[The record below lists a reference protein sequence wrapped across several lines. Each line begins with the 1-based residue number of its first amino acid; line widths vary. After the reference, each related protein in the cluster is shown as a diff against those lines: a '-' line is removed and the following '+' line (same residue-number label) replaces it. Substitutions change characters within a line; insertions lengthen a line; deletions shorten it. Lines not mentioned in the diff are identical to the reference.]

1 MDTIILA
8 DWLSARIDRACGEPM
23 YRQVL
28 RLMQQAI
35 LTGQLA
41 PGTKLPSSRTLATDL
56 GIARNTVLHVYDQ
69 LTAEGYVISTT
80 GSGTYVADTRPDKA
94 AVNVRREQGTAGGPA
109 SASGSTAPAAGTA
122 SKAAPA
128 PGTATERSTDA
139 TTATLCTPQAA
150 VRHEPGAMSMRGQR
164 LIDQAGVSP
173 KQWGAFMP
181 GVPDVAEFPARTWS
195 RLQARLWKEANAD
208 LLTYAPGGGYRPLR
222 RALSDYLRVA
232 RSVNCTPDQ
241 IIITTGIHQ
250 SMDLAVRLL
259 TDVGD
264 RVWVEEPCYWGARSV
279 LQSSGLTLV
288 PVPVDSEGLNPRES
302 DLLDPPRL
310 ALVTPS
316 HQYPLGMVM
325 SLARRRTLL
334 EYARQHKVWII
345 EDDYDSEFRYGSR
358 PLASLQGLDEAGQV
372 IYVGSLGKML
382 FPGLRIGYM
391 IAPPHLVDVFRTGVA
406 ELYREGQLMQQAV
419 LAEFIMDG
427 YLTSHVRRM
436 RALYGERRQMLIDAI
451 TRHFGDALPV
461 MGDEAGLHLVLGLP
475 DHADDR
481 AVAAAAFD
489 AGVIVR
495 PLAAYYSGNG
505 DMSGAGKRDAGG
517 NGSAPQRGLLLGYA
531 CVPNEKIDPAFATLA
546 GVIEQHAFGR
556 TRAAS
561 NRASGRTTQ
570 ATARHDN
577 TENEAVRTEAST
589 EAQTGPA

>member
-1 MDTIILA
+1 LDTVILS
-8 DWLSARIDRACGEPM
+8 DWLAARLDRADAEPV
-23 YRQVL
+23 YRQTL

-35 LTGQLA
+35 LTGQLP
-41 PGTKLPSSRTLATDL
+41 PGTKLPSSRTLAEDL

-80 GSGTYVADTRPDKA
+80 GSGTYVADTRPDA
-94 AVNVRREQGTAGGPA
+94 AAMNGRNKPTGV
-109 SASGSTAPAAGTA
+109 SADEHEETVPEPPKRDLGELST
-122 SKAAPA
+122 
-128 PGTATERSTDA
+128 
-139 TTATLCTPQAA
+139 
-150 VRHEPGAMSMRGQR
+150 RGRR
-164 LIDQAGVSP
+164 LIDQAGVSA

-195 RLQARLWKEANAD
+195 RLQARLWKEANPD

-250 SMDLAVRLL
+250 SIDLAVRLL

-264 RVWVEEPCYWGARSV
+264 RAWVEEPCYWGARSV
-279 LQSSGLTLV
+279 LQSSGITLV
-288 PVPVDSEGLNPRES
+288 PVPVDDEGLNPREQ
-302 DLLDPPRL
+302 DLQQPPRL

-334 EYARQHKVWII
+334 EYARQHNVWII

-358 PLASLQGLDEAGQV
+358 PLASLQGLDDAGRV

-391 IAPPHLVDVFRTGVA
+391 IAPEHLVDTFRTGVA

-419 LAEFIMDG
+419 MTDFIMDG
-427 YLTSHVRRM
+427 HLTSHVRRM
-436 RALYGERRQMLIDAI
+436 RALYGERRQILIDAI
-451 TRHFGDALPV
+451 TARFGNELPV

-475 DHADDR
+475 DHANDR
-481 AVAAAAFD
+481 AVTAAAYD

-495 PLAAYYSGNG
+495 PLAAYYS
-505 DMSGAGKRDAGG
+505 SETPAR
-517 NGSAPQRGLLLGYA
+517 RGLLLGYA
-531 CVPNEKIDPAFATLA
+531 CVAHEKIGPAFDTLA
-546 GVIEQHAFGR
+546 RVIEQTALKR
-556 TRAAS
+556 RSTRAA
-561 NRASGRTTQ
+561 
-570 ATARHDN
+570 
-577 TENEAVRTEAST
+577 
-589 EAQTGPA
+589 

>member
-1 MDTIILA
+1 MDTVILS
-8 DWLSARIDRACGEPM
+8 DWLAARLDRTAAEPV

-28 RLMQQAI
+28 GLMQQAI
-35 LTGQLA
+35 LTGQLL
-41 PGTKLPSSRTLATDL
+41 PGAKLPSSRTLATDL

-80 GSGTYVADTRPDKA
+80 GSGTYVADTRPDSA
-94 AVNVRREQGTAGGPA
+94 AVNARRVPPPSSGPVGVV
-109 SASGSTAPAAGTA
+109 SGAAAAQPGAPARG
-122 SKAAPA
+122 
-128 PGTATERSTDA
+128 G
-139 TTATLCTPQAA
+139 L
-150 VRHEPGAMSMRGQR
+150 SMRGAR
-164 LIDQAGVSP
+164 LISKAGVSA

-195 RLQARLWKEANAD
+195 RLQAKLWKEANPD

-232 RSVNCTPDQ
+232 RSVKCTPDQ

-250 SMDLAVRLL
+250 SIDLTVRLL

-264 RVWVEEPCYWGARSV
+264 RAWVEEPCYWGARSV

-288 PVPVDSEGLNPRES
+288 PVPVDDEGLNPRES
-302 DLLDPPRL
+302 DLQAPPPRI

-334 EYARQHKVWII
+334 EYARQHGVWII

-358 PLASLQGLDEAGQV
+358 PLASLQGLDDAGQV

-391 IAPPHLVDVFRTGVA
+391 IAPEHLVDTFRTGVA

-419 LAEFIMDG
+419 LTEFIMDG

-436 RALYGERRQMLIDAI
+436 RALYGERRQILIDAI
-451 TRHFGDALPV
+451 TARFGDALPV

-481 AVAAAAFD
+481 EVTAASYD

-495 PLAAYYSGNG
+495 PLASYYNSETPE
-505 DMSGAGKRDAGG
+505 R
-517 NGSAPQRGLLLGYA
+517 RGLLLGYA
-531 CVPNEKIDPAFATLA
+531 CVPNERIGPAFDTLA
-546 GVIEQHAFGR
+546 RVIERTALKTSAAP
-556 TRAAS
+556 TRAA
-561 NRASGRTTQ
+561 
-570 ATARHDN
+570 
-577 TENEAVRTEAST
+577 
-589 EAQTGPA
+589 

>member
-1 MDTIILA
+1 MDTVILS
-8 DWLSARIDRACGEPM
+8 DWLAAQLDRGSAEPG
-23 YRQVL
+23 YRQLL

-41 PGTKLPSSRTLATDL
+41 PGTKLPSSRTLANDL
-56 GIARNTVLHVYDQ
+56 RIARNTVVHVYDQ
-69 LTAEGYVISTT
+69 LTAEGYVLSST
-80 GSGTYVADTRPDKA
+80 GSGTYVADTRPDTA
-94 AVNVRREQGTAGGPA
+94 AVNARKLAADPDPPA
-109 SASGSTAPAAGTA
+109 SAA
-122 SKAAPA
+122 SLAAPA
-128 PGTATERSTDA
+128 RCERGDLST
-139 TTATLCTPQAA
+139 
-150 VRHEPGAMSMRGQR
+150 RGQR
-164 LIDQAGVSP
+164 LIRKAGVAP

-195 RLQARLWKEANAD
+195 RLQAKLWKDANPD

-232 RSVNCTPDQ
+232 RSVKCTPDQ

-250 SMDLAVRLL
+250 SIDLAVRLL

-264 RVWVEEPCYWGARSV
+264 RAWVEEPCYWGARSV
-279 LQSSGLTLV
+279 LESLGVRLV
-288 PVPVDSEGLNPRES
+288 PVPVDDEGLNPSEH
-302 DLLDPPRL
+302 DLRDPPHL

-334 EYARQHKVWII
+334 EYARQHSVWII

-358 PLASLQGLDEAGQV
+358 PLASLQGLDDAGQV

-391 IAPPHLVDVFRTGVA
+391 IAPEHLVDKFRTGVA
-406 ELYREGQLMQQAV
+406 ELYREGQLMHQAV

-427 YLTSHVRRM
+427 HLTSHVRRM
-436 RALYGERRQMLIDAI
+436 RALYGERRQILIDAI
-451 TRHFGDALPV
+451 TAHFGAELPV

-481 AVAAAAFD
+481 AVTQAAYE

-495 PLAAYYSGNG
+495 PLTAYYHRE
-505 DMSGAGKRDAGG
+505 AHVR
-517 NGSAPQRGLLLGYA
+517 PGLLLGYA
-531 CVPNEKIDPAFATLA
+531 CVPSERIGPAFSALA
-546 GVIEQHAFGR
+546 RVIEK
-556 TRAAS
+556 TVAAS
-561 NRASGRTTQ
+561 
-570 ATARHDN
+570 
-577 TENEAVRTEAST
+577 
-589 EAQTGPA
+589 AQRVGS

>member
-1 MDTIILA
+1 LDTVILS
-8 DWLSARIDRACGEPM
+8 DWLAARLDRTAAEPV

-35 LTGQLA
+35 LTSQLL
-41 PGTKLPSSRTLATDL
+41 PGAKLPSSRTLATDL

-80 GSGTYVADTRPDKA
+80 GSGTYVADTQPDSAAIKARRGPLAVSGPAELVTSA
-94 AVNVRREQGTAGGPA
+94 AVQPRGPTRGA
-109 SASGSTAPAAGTA
+109 LSA
-122 SKAAPA
+122 
-128 PGTATERSTDA
+128 R
-139 TTATLCTPQAA
+139 
-150 VRHEPGAMSMRGQR
+150 GAR
-164 LIDQAGVSP
+164 LIKTAGVSA

-195 RLQARLWKEANAD
+195 RLQAKLWKEANPD

-250 SMDLAVRLL
+250 SIDLAVRLL

-264 RVWVEEPCYWGARSV
+264 RAWVEEPCYWGARSV

-288 PVPVDSEGLNPRES
+288 PVPVDDEGLNPRES
-302 DLLDPPRL
+302 DLRAPPRI

-334 EYARQHKVWII
+334 EYARQHGVWII

-358 PLASLQGLDEAGQV
+358 PLASLQGLDDAGQV

-391 IAPPHLVDVFRTGVA
+391 IAPEHLVDTFRTGVA
-406 ELYREGQLMQQAV
+406 ELYREGQLIQQAV
-419 LAEFIMDG
+419 LTEFIMDG

-436 RALYGERRQMLIDAI
+436 RALYGERRQILIDAI
-451 TRHFGDALPV
+451 TARFGDALPV

-475 DHADDR
+475 DHANDR
-481 AVAAAAFD
+481 EVTAASYE

-495 PLAAYYSGNG
+495 PLAAYYNSETPAR
-505 DMSGAGKRDAGG
+505 S
-517 NGSAPQRGLLLGYA
+517 GLLLGYA
-531 CVPNEKIDPAFATLA
+531 CVPNDKIGPAFDTLA
-546 GVIEQHAFGR
+546 RVIERTALR
-556 TRAAS
+556 APTRAA
-561 NRASGRTTQ
+561 
-570 ATARHDN
+570 
-577 TENEAVRTEAST
+577 
-589 EAQTGPA
+589 

>member
-1 MDTIILA
+1 LDTVILS
-8 DWLSARIDRACGEPM
+8 DWLAARLDRTAGEPV

-28 RLMQQAI
+28 GLMQQAI
-35 LTGQLA
+35 LTGQLL
-41 PGTKLPSSRTLATDL
+41 PGAKLPSSRTLAGDL

-94 AVNVRREQGTAGGPA
+94 AVSARMEPPAPGG
-109 SASGSTAPAAGTA
+109 SKAPVGLVAGTA
-122 SKAAPA
+122 AAQA
-128 PGTATERSTDA
+128 GASSPGG
-139 TTATLCTPQAA
+139 L
-150 VRHEPGAMSMRGQR
+150 SMRGSR
-164 LIDQAGVSP
+164 LISKAGVSA

-195 RLQARLWKEANAD
+195 RLQAKLWKEANPD

-232 RSVNCTPDQ
+232 RSVKCTPDQ

-250 SMDLAVRLL
+250 SIDLAVRLL

-264 RVWVEEPCYWGARSV
+264 RAWVEEPCYWGARSV

-288 PVPVDSEGLNPRES
+288 PVPVDDEGLNPSES
-302 DLLDPPRL
+302 DLQTPPRL

-334 EYARQHKVWII
+334 EFARQHGVWII

-358 PLASLQGLDEAGQV
+358 PLASLQGLDDAGQV

-391 IAPPHLVDVFRTGVA
+391 IAPEHLVDTFRTGVA

-419 LAEFIMDG
+419 LTEFIMDG

-436 RALYGERRQMLIDAI
+436 RALYGERRQILIDAI
-451 TRHFGDALPV
+451 TARFGDTLPV

-475 DHADDR
+475 DHANDR
-481 AVAAAAFD
+481 DVTAASYD

-495 PLAAYYSGNG
+495 PLASYYNSETP
-505 DMSGAGKRDAGG
+505 AR
-517 NGSAPQRGLLLGYA
+517 RGLLLGYA
-531 CVPNEKIDPAFATLA
+531 CVPNERIGPAFDTLA
-546 GVIEQHAFGR
+546 RVIEETALNKPVAP
-556 TRAAS
+556 TRAA
-561 NRASGRTTQ
+561 
-570 ATARHDN
+570 
-577 TENEAVRTEAST
+577 
-589 EAQTGPA
+589 

>member
-1 MDTIILA
+1 MDTVILS
-8 DWLSARIDRACGEPM
+8 DWLAARLDRAAAEPV

-35 LTGQLA
+35 LTAQFP
-41 PGTKLPSSRTLATDL
+41 PGAKLPSSRTLAGEL

-80 GSGTYVADTRPDKA
+80 GSGTYVADTRPDSAAFSARRTTPRVAGAPGKA
-94 AVNVRREQGTAGGPA
+94 GATA
-109 SASGSTAPAAGTA
+109 TAATDAGDTA
-122 SKAAPA
+122 SSR
-128 PGTATERSTDA
+128 TACE
-139 TTATLCTPQAA
+139 Q
-150 VRHEPGAMSMRGQR
+150 RGLSSRGSR
-164 LIDQAGVSP
+164 LIDKAGVSL

-195 RLQARLWKEANAD
+195 RLQARLWKEANPD

-250 SMDLAVRLL
+250 SIDLAVRLL

-264 RVWVEEPCYWGARSV
+264 RAWVEEPCYWGARSV
-279 LQSSGLTLV
+279 LESSGLTLS
-288 PVPVDSEGLNPRES
+288 PVPVDDEGLNPREQ
-302 DLLDPPRL
+302 DLRDPPRL

-334 EYARQHKVWII
+334 EYARQHGVWII

-391 IAPPHLVDVFRTGVA
+391 IAPEHLVDTFRTGVA

-419 LAEFIMDG
+419 LTEFIMDG

-436 RALYGERRQMLIDAI
+436 RALYGERRQILIDAI
-451 TRHFGDALPV
+451 TTHFGDTLPV

-475 DHADDR
+475 DHANDR
-481 AVAAAAFD
+481 EVVATAYD

-495 PLAAYYSGNG
+495 PLTAYYSGE
-505 DMSGAGKRDAGG
+505 GAVR
-517 NGSAPQRGLLLGYA
+517 RGLLLGYA
-531 CVPNEKIDPAFATLA
+531 CVPNEKIGPAFATLA
-546 GVIEQHAFGR
+546 RVIEQTALR
-556 TRAAS
+556 KPTRAA
-561 NRASGRTTQ
+561 
-570 ATARHDN
+570 
-577 TENEAVRTEAST
+577 
-589 EAQTGPA
+589 